1 MKIVITKIEFITVEW
16 SIAKWISLNLFEILY
31 QPVQSNLTYVF
42 SRLVCHNTFAAN
54 STRKSV
60 CVVADDTNMFIL
72 LLYVTVN
79 CNEVL
84 YFHQG
89 TLSSR
94 DSIAYHNI
102 TAHSNHLGE
111 KICGILPGFH
121 AWTGS
126 DLMKVFYGK
135 SKIDSFKILPSKIKK
150 SRSNIIYEFLLC
162 RYWENNSFYVTHS
175 FDSRPI
181 NNYLPIKSP
190 YLYK

>member
-16 SIAKWISLNLFEILY
+16 IIAKWISLNFFEILY
-31 QPVQSNLTYVF
+31 QPVQSDLTYTF
-42 SRLVCHNTFAAN
+42 SRLVCHNIFAAN
-54 STRKSV
+54 SARKWV

-94 DSIAYHNI
+94 DSITYHNI
-102 TAHSNHLGE
+102 TAHSSHLVE
-111 KICGILPGFH
+111 KICGILPAFH

-126 DLMKVFYGK
+126 DLTKVFYGK
-135 SKIDSFKILPSKIKK
+135 SKIDSFKILPSKI
-150 SRSNIIYEFLLC
+150 
-162 RYWENNSFYVTHS
+162 ENVDLISSMSSYYADIEKITH
-175 FDSRPI
+175 FMLHI
-181 NNYLPIKSP
+181 VNNYLPIKSP